1 MREMRIEM
9 SVGRI
14 GEGRGGS
21 GCSTLLM
28 MHSGLKGTR
37 EGVRNERIGLIII
50 QKKMR
55 ENKILFGL
63 RRSTDNRR
71 GWRTSDDE
79 GRSEEEEK

>member
-50 QKKMR
+50 QKK
-55 ENKILFGL
+55 
-63 RRSTDNRR
+63 
-71 GWRTSDDE
+71 
-79 GRSEEEEK
+79 